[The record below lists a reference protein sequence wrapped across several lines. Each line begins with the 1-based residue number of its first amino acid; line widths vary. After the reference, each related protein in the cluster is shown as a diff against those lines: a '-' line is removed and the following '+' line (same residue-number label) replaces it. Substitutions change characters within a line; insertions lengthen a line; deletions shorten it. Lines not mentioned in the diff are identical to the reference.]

1 MCVGIISKVIT
12 KTNPTMLSIVYL
24 YICFHSIIVK
34 TIYTYNVVG
43 QCNHTSYNTIDLF
56 EDEQIFYAYILH
68 TLMFS
73 MLLISARF
81 MFNDPRMTI
90 NTVCTLPY
98 IILYHNVY
106 NFVTFYSKIPIA
118 YLQLSISGMWLFTS
132 PYILYIFTKTYHTN
146 GLVPNMH
153 IYSDVC
159 MHAINFMRNVYEV
172 LSLRHTFYVHRFA
185 FEIVMYALYAT
196 TLYNVYKCET
206 VYKYYIIYAWLIIGV
221 NETLYVFDM
230 ITPRTYIM
238 YTMINDVY
246 AKCVLFGLHMYKHV
260 SVNLMASAMTLKDIK
275 TMYKIKSMI
284 TSINGS
290 YTQRSMQEDVS
301 NILNKVDIKN
311 VKHVMC
317 ERVLPKT
324 LTHKLMHQI
333 IEEKGRAVSDVVI
346 MFSDV
351 VNYSRFAQIESDTHV
366 LNTLQ
371 NLYAAYDAELKNF
384 PLLQKIE
391 NIGDCY
397 MVSSILIDDTP
408 PKHLGDNCSQMFDFS
423 KALIRVANRIK
434 IDTRVGLHVGDVRM
448 GIIGDEVP
456 RLGIVGHNVNITA
469 RLESTCDVN
478 CIQVSDVFYMH
489 YSVEKFT
496 KRKINLKNIGVHI
509 TYTYQPMPSQS
520 KLHRLSENC
529 DKLVPALDI

>member
-1 MCVGIISKVIT
+1 M
-12 KTNPTMLSIVYL
+12 
-24 YICFHSIIVK
+24 
-34 TIYTYNVVG
+34 
-43 QCNHTSYNTIDLF
+43 
-56 EDEQIFYAYILH
+56 
-68 TLMFS
+68 
-73 MLLISARF
+73 
-81 MFNDPRMTI
+81 
-90 NTVCTLPY
+90 
-98 IILYHNVY
+98 
-106 NFVTFYSKIPIA
+106 
-118 YLQLSISGMWLFTS
+118 SISGMWLFTS

-159 MHAINFMRNVYEV
+159 MHAINFMRNVYEA
-172 LSLRHTFYVHRFA
+172 LSLHHTFYVPQFA

-221 NETLYVFDM
+221 NETLYIFDM

-246 AKCVLFGLHMYKHV
+246 AKCVLFGFHMYKHV

-284 TSINGS
+284 TSINSS

-324 LTHKLMHQI
+324 LTHNLMHQI
-333 IEEKGRAVSDVVI
+333 IKEKGMEVSNVVI
-346 MFSDV
+346 MFSDI
-351 VNYSRFAQIESDTHV
+351 VNYSKFAQVESDTHV

-371 NLYAAYDAELKNF
+371 TLYAAYDAELKNF

-391 NIGDCY
+391 NVGDCY
-397 MVSSILIDDTP
+397 MVSSTLIDDTSAI
-408 PKHLGDNCSQMFDFS
+408 GDNCSQMFDFS
-423 KALIRVANRIK
+423 KALIRVANNLN
-434 IDTRVGLHVGDVRM
+434 IDTRAGLHVGDVRM
-448 GIIGDEVP
+448 GIIGDEIP
-456 RLGIVGHNVNITA
+456 RFGIVGHNVNITS
-469 RLESTCDVN
+469 RLESTCEVN
-478 CIQVSDVFYMH
+478 CIQVS
-489 YSVEKFT
+489 EKFYLHYPTVRFT
-496 KRKINLKNIGVHI
+496 KSEVFLKNIGSHT
-509 TYTYQPMPSQS
+509 TYTHHPRSIHIKGNHLHIPEVQGKLETGSS
-520 KLHRLSENC
+520 KVRL
-529 DKLVPALDI
+529 KI